1 MNARSICAA
10 GLLALAP
17 AAAFAFETVD
27 TLPWP
32 SSGTFG
38 AYSMEGAREWGFSL
52 EAGAMYDDNPLRRS
66 SAIETDTIMRVG
78 AGVSS
83 TGLIYGRQ
91 RVTLDARLD
100 GYKYFNLDELDHFAY
115 GLRADWL
122 WEFGNDL
129 SGSTGY
135 RRRHRLA
142 DPAESGRATKA
153 MITEDR
159 LHAIGG
165 YRLAADWRLTGG
177 AEFSYLDRDD
187 RLAGETGTLTLRTGI
202 DYVSTLGNS
211 IGVEVRRTEGD
222 APVSPELG
230 IGDFPDNRV
239 EETEV
244 AGRLSYGLGTSLRV
258 GARVGHTDRKYTE
271 LPSRNFS
278 GTTWRAAAEWRPGP
292 KTVLLLETFNEP
304 TAIIDADA
312 LHVIRKGWAFGPAW
326 APTLKLVFSARFTQE
341 RRQYQGDPT
350 IDAGAPLRDE
360 TLRVMR
366 FGVGWEPQRNWR
378 VGAAYDHGERESNTL
393 GRDFEFN
400 AVVLNLR
407 YTY

>member
-1 MNARSICAA
+1 MYARWMCAA
-10 GLLALAP
+10 GLVALAP
-17 AAAFAFETVD
+17 AAFGFETVD

-32 SSGTFG
+32 SSGAFG
-38 AYSMEGAREWGFSL
+38 AYSMEGAREWGFFV
-52 EAGAMYDDNPLRRS
+52 EGGAMYDDNVLRRS
-66 SAIETDTIMRVG
+66 SGVEDDTIMRIG

-91 RVTLDARLD
+91 RATLDARVD
-100 GYKYFNLDELDHFAY
+100 GYKYFNLDELDHVAY

-122 WEFGNDL
+122 WELGNDL

-165 YRLAADWRLTGG
+165 YRITPSIRLTAG

-187 RLAGETGTLTLRTGI
+187 RLAGETGTLTLRSGL
-202 DYVSTLGNS
+202 DYVSALGNS

-244 AGRLSYGLGTSLRV
+244 AARLSYGLGTDLRV
-258 GARVGHTDRKYTE
+258 GGRVGHTNRKYTE

-292 KTVLLLETFNEP
+292 KTILLLETFNEP

-326 APTLKLVFSARFTQE
+326 APTLKLVFSARFTHE
-341 RRQYQGDPT
+341 RRIYEGDPT
-350 IDAGAPLRDE
+350 VILGAPLRDE
-360 TLRVMR
+360 TLRVIR
-366 FGVGWEPQRNWR
+366 LGVGWEPQRNWH
-378 VGAAYDHGERESNTL
+378 VGAAYDHGERESNIL

-407 YTY
+407 YSY